1 MCERLH
7 REWLKERLLH
17 WIVSNSSERTVE
29 ETIGSVEV
37 VVIVIAET
45 VNGEYDIRVNNA
57 IIPARVYMD
66 ALELVYIC
74 EGYCSDEI

>member
-1 MCERLH
+1 M
-7 REWLKERLLH
+7 H

-37 VVIVIAET
+37 VVIVAET

-57 IIPARVYMD
+57 IILVTVV
-66 ALELVYIC
+66 LELVYIC